1 MVSEI
6 YESGIIPGFREALLL
21 RMPENTSNLLM
32 YVVDPR
38 RVWALSRHDW
48 ISLHHPPPCYGNER
62 ELGKNS
68 QAIGTFSFIR
78 KHTTLSLWPSRGRC
92 LLSSHDNDNE
102 ANLPF
107 SSINNLKLPCPA
119 PPYRPS
125 FSGISLKRKR
135 ERERNKSK
143 NSNQM
148 IL

>member
-1 MVSEI
+1 MVAFVIQIVSHIYIYIPMVTEI

-21 RMPENTSNLLM
+21 RMPENTSNLPM

-78 KHTTLSLWPSRGRC
+78 KHTTLSLWPSRAAAYC
-92 LLSSHDNDNE
+92 LHMIMTMKPICHFPRLITSN
-102 ANLPF
+102 
-107 SSINNLKLPCPA
+107 CPA
-119 PPYRPS
+119 PPRPTALL
-125 FSGISLKRKR
+125 FPG
-135 ERERNKSK
+135 
-143 NSNQM
+143 
-148 IL
+148 